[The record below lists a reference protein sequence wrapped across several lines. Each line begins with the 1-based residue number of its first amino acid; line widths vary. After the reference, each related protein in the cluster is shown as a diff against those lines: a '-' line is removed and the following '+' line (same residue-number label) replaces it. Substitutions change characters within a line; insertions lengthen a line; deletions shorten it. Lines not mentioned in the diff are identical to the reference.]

1 MTDDK
6 RSLGDIVGDVTS
18 EFGTLVREEI
28 ALAKAEVQQTLSQ
41 AVGDVVAIVLGGFVA
56 YTGLLVL
63 IAAAVLGLAT
73 AIAPW
78 LSALLIGIVLALVGA
93 ILLRRG
99 IKDLG
104 NLSSAPRTAETLKKD
119 AAMVKEKLP

>member
-28 ALAKAEVQQTLSQ
+28 ALARAEVQQTLSQ
-41 AVGDVVAIVLGGFVA
+41 AVGDIVAIVLGGFVA

-73 AIAPW
+73 VVAPW
-78 LSALLIGIVLALVGA
+78 LSALLIGAVLALIGA

-99 IKDLG
+99 VKDIG
-104 NLSSAPRTAETLKKD
+104 NLRGVPRTKETLKED
-119 AAMVKEKLP
+119 ASMVKEKLP